1 MTPILHHMKHL
12 TLLATLLALPA
23 TAQNKSNDLGLDFG
37 LGIEKKLTPRLDA
50 GLDATFRTQENT
62 TRAERWGLGLSAG
75 YKLADSRSFSLKANA
90 GFELIWS
97 HNLGYTQEHQNS
109 SGDVNGQNT
118 YDCYWR
124 TRTRT
129 SLGLTAA
136 YKPSKRWT
144 FSLKETVQYNHYA
157 ADSVARHKWRY
168 NDDDELY
175 LKESDQKAVKAKD
188 RFVLRSKLTAE
199 YNIKGLPLNPFASVD
214 YGRGLN
220 YNANKWK
227 LTLGCDYK
235 LNKHNRLSLFYR
247 FQTENDDDEPNG
259 HIIGLAYKLKL

>member
-1 MTPILHHMKHL
+1 MRHL
-12 TLLATLLALPA
+12 PLLLAALLALPA
-23 TAQNKSNDLGLDFG
+23 TAQDKSNDLGLDFG
-37 LGIEKKLTPRLDA
+37 LGVEKRLAPRLDI
-50 GLDATFRTQENT
+50 GLDAAFRTQDNSS
-62 TRAERWGLGLSAG
+62 RAERWGIGAGLD
-75 YKLADSRSFSLKANA
+75 YKLVDAKTFALKAGA

-97 HNLGYTQEHQNS
+97 HKLGYSQEHLNK
-109 SGDVNGQNT
+109 SGDVNGINT

-157 ADSVARHKWRY
+157 ADSVGRSKWRY

-175 LKESDQKAVKAKD
+175 LKETDLKAVQAKD

-227 LTLGCDYK
+227 LTVGCDYK
-235 LNKHNRLSLFYR
+235 LDKRNRLSLYYR
-247 FQTENDDDEPNG
+247 FQSENDDDEPNG
-259 HIIGLAYKLKL
+259 HIVGLAYKLKL